1 MNALTYSKFQLYRTD
16 ERDLEQAPIG
26 GFPLIPEART
36 RGVGVIDQPACQVV
50 YEDFFEGADFT
61 WTCWHDEI
69 HYVTGGRAEI
79 TCFHPPMF
87 ADSETFVAE
96 AGCIYLIPRG
106 TRMDWRVLEGPFR
119 RFTIDVPNPGFPLDP
134 PASATR

>member
-1 MNALTYSKFQLYRTD
+1 MQPLTYSKFQLYRTD
-16 ERDLEQAPIG
+16 EGDLEQAPIG
-26 GFPLIPEART
+26 LFPLSRDARM
-36 RGVGVIDQPACQVV
+36 RSVGVIDQPACQVV
-50 YEDFFEGADFT
+50 YEDFFDGADYM

-79 TCFHPPMF
+79 TCHQPPMF
-87 ADSETFVAE
+87 EESTTFVAE

-106 TRMDWRVLEGPFR
+106 ARMDWRVLESPFR

-134 PASATR
+134 PPSAQD